1 MSEALWQHVNEFW
14 AQDAALRPTTED
26 IVRHMGLNYVSWLAT
41 QFSASLGYISA
52 PQMNEPEFTTLNG
65 GTNEPDELSPLPW
78 THPPLP
84 RVFTPSPPSTEST
97 LVEYDGTLNP
107 KTMSDEE
114 IMNTLRQIVSNTS
127 PTPIYSRIKPLGQG
141 CVRSLVFHKC

>member
-1 MSEALWQHVNEFW
+1 MSDALWQDVDECW
-14 AQDAALRPTTED
+14 AQDAALRPTAKD
-26 IVRHMGLNYVSWLAT
+26 VVRHMGLNYVSWLAA
-41 QFSASLGYISA
+41 QFSASLEYISA

-65 GTNEPDELSPLPW
+65 GTNEPDELSPF
-78 THPPLP
+78 TPLLF
-84 RVFTPSPPSTEST
+84 RVITPSPPSTEST

-141 CVRSLVFHKC
+141 YVRSLVFHKC